1 MLDTE
6 SPAFG
11 VLLREHRLGAGLT
24 QATLAELTGL
34 SARGIQ
40 ALERGTSRPYRETAR
55 RLAEALA
62 LSPEQ
67 RRRFEVAAARPRPRS
82 GSGAVAR
89 PPAATVDHNLPA
101 QLTSFVGRERE
112 LAEL

>member
-1 MLDTE
+1 MLVETE

-24 QATLAELTGL
+24 QATLAELAGL

-67 RRRFEVAAARPRPRS
+67 RRRFEAAARPRPRS
-82 GSGAVAR
+82 GGGAVAR
-89 PPAATVDHNLPA
+89 PPAATVDHRLP
-101 QLTSFVGRERE
+101 
-112 LAEL
+112 